1 MRISKRQLRRIIKEE
16 KYRFYEACGDPSPH
30 TASNVPVHVGD
41 PPPEPLLVSESDIPL
56 SDMLVEMEVASRS
69 LQQVVES
76 VQNAAHLCLDC
87 GPAAAAQAP
96 MVEAM
101 VSQAEALQE
110 MLEAQ
115 AEVLHENVEAGNN
128 TEFSFTGNVGFLSD
142 EEAFTVGYEPGKQ
155 GLE

>member
-1 MRISKRQLRRIIKEE
+1 MKITEAQLKRIIKEE
-16 KYRFYEACGDPSPH
+16 KWRFHEACGDPL
-30 TASNVPVHVGD
+30 ANDAIDVPVSVD
-41 PPPEPLLVSESDIPL
+41 DVTSEPLLVSESDTPL
-56 SDMLVEMEVASRS
+56 TDMLVEMEVASRS

-87 GPAAAAQAP
+87 GPDAAAQAP

-110 MLEAQ
+110 MLDAQ
-115 AEVLHENVEAGNN
+115 SEVLHENVGSGNGD
-128 TEFSFTGNVGFLSD
+128 EFSSTGDVGLRLGG
-142 EEAFTVGYEPGKQ
+142 EAFTVGYEAGKQ